1 MINIRPRNRINLNLI
16 QFMRQAERLKRV
28 HSGNVEIKNKN
39 TGLPKS
45 LNGIEAKPLL
55 GSFGLTLLGLTQT
68 D

>member
-1 MINIRPRNRINLNLI
+1 
-16 QFMRQAERLKRV
+16 MRQAERLKKV

-55 GSFGLTLLGLTQT
+55 GSFGLTLFGLTQT
-68 D
+68 T